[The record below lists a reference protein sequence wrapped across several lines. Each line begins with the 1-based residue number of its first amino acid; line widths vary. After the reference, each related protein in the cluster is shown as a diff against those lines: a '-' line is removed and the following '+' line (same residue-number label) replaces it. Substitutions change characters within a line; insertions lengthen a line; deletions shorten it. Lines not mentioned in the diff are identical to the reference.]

1 MQKTREGKSLPSKN
15 KLKTIK
21 KMVIGSYISII
32 TLNVNGLNAP
42 TKRQTGCADENLQ
55 MYALPLTTSL
65 CLSFQIS
72 CNYFILLD

>member
-42 TKRQTGCADENLQ
+42 TKIQTGWADEN
-55 MYALPLTTSL
+55 MYMYTRSLTTPFYL
-65 CLSFQIS
+65 Y
-72 CNYFILLD
+72 CNYFIL